1 MVLGTVIIQKV
12 SAQFLYLVNPGY
24 LQYLHEAVVVE
35 LVVAG
40 QGDETAPARR

>member
-1 MVLGTVIIQKV
+1 MLFETLIIQKV
-12 SAQFLYLVNPGY
+12 SAQFLYVNQGY